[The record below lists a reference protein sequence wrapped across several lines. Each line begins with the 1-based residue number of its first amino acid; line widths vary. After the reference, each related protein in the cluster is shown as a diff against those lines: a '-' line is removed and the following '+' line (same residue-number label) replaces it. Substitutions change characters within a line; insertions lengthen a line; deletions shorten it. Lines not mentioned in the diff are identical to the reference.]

1 MKNSLLQME
10 KEADGKKLPLIQRK
24 AWLQERAEELRSQM
38 RDSQLNNFKTES
50 RNR

>member
-1 MKNSLLQME
+1 MDT
-10 KEADGKKLPLIQRK
+10 EADGKKMPHIQRK

-38 RDSQLNNFKTES
+38 RDSQLNKFKTES